1 MAFLVPHSAFWVNS
15 AVARLVYQD
24 YNRAGPLVT
33 YAREQL
39 EAHLAPL
46 VAAAEA
52 NATAKWASGDVAGVA
67 AVLSALAVEATA
79 EATARWTALW
89 MKLMVTLQ
97 DGSTAAEEPADLL
110 CGCTKTA
117 PVYEAAWLEKVVND
131 THDHYRLPAKDCA
144 YLDADGHCHPK
155 APPATTL
162 AATPASAAMAATAP
176 GTGLGFGAVP
186 GTGLGFGAVPGTGL
200 GFGAVPGTG
209 LGFGA
214 KGFGLGF
221 GHGYAPVSAPVSA
234 IHTPSTL
241 GRVAPTVA
249 ASVEDDVARAPSR
262 APSQRLEPLPKLQVR
277 GVVG

>member
-33 YAREQL
+33 RAREQL

-186 GTGLGFGAVPGTGL
+186 GTGLGFGA
-200 GFGAVPGTG
+200 
-209 LGFGA
+209 

-234 IHTPSTL
+234 IHTLSTL

-249 ASVEDDVARAPSR
+249 ASVEDDVAQAPSRAPSR
-262 APSQRLEPLPKLQVR
+262 APAHRLEPLPKLQVR

>member
-33 YAREQL
+33 RAREQL

-97 DGSTAAEEPADLL
+97 DGSTAAEEPSDLL

-144 YLDADGHCHPK
+144 YIDADGHCHPK

-176 GTGLGFGAVP
+176 GTS
-186 GTGLGFGAVPGTGL
+186 
-200 GFGAVPGTG
+200 

-262 APSQRLEPLPKLQVR
+262 APAQRLEPLPKLQVR

>member
-33 YAREQL
+33 CAREQL

-131 THDHYRLPAKDCA
+131 THDHYRLPSKDCP

-176 GTGLGFGAVP
+176 GTGLGI
-186 GTGLGFGAVPGTGL
+186 
-200 GFGAVPGTG
+200 GAVPGTG

-262 APSQRLEPLPKLQVR
+262 APSRAPAHRLEPLPKLQVR

>member
-144 YLDADGHCHPK
+144 YIDADGHCHPK

-162 AATPASAAMAATAP
+162 AATPASAAMAATA
-176 GTGLGFGAVP
+176 
-186 GTGLGFGAVPGTGL
+186 PGTGL

-262 APSQRLEPLPKLQVR
+262 APAHRLEPLPKLQVR

>member
-33 YAREQL
+33 RAREQL

-97 DGSTAAEEPADLL
+97 DGSTAAEEPSDLL

-144 YLDADGHCHPK
+144 YIDADGHCHPK

-176 GTGLGFGAVP
+176 GTS
-186 GTGLGFGAVPGTGL
+186 
-200 GFGAVPGTG
+200 

-249 ASVEDDVARAPSR
+249 ASVEDDVAQAPSRAPSR
-262 APSQRLEPLPKLQVR
+262 APAHRLEPLPKLQVR

>member
-33 YAREQL
+33 CAREQL

-186 GTGLGFGAVPGTGL
+186 GTRKRRIGIHTATTT
-200 GFGAVPGTG
+200 A
-209 LGFGA
+209 
-214 KGFGLGF
+214 
-221 GHGYAPVSAPVSA
+221 YAPCIVVFRSTYLYIESHHC
-234 IHTPSTL
+234 HTH
-241 GRVAPTVA
+241 
-249 ASVEDDVARAPSR
+249 
-262 APSQRLEPLPKLQVR
+262 RLERQLMQSPPK
-277 GVVG
+277 